1 MSINRARKEA
11 AKRLGLALEQKYRN
25 LVLANPHDQDE
36 VAQAAVD
43 LGQCFNDNIEFVIWT
58 LKTYGG
64 LIPSPPEQLKKDMG
78 APRPSLPQLPSTLT
92 NLLK

>member
-25 LVLANPHDQDE
+25 LVFANPHDQDE

-64 LIPSPPEQLKKDMG
+64 LIPPPPEQLKKDIG
-78 APRPSLPQLPSTLT
+78 KPLPQLPSTLT

>member
-43 LGQCFNDNIEFVIWT
+43 LGQCFNDNIKFV
-58 LKTYGG
+58 
-64 LIPSPPEQLKKDMG
+64 S
-78 APRPSLPQLPSTLT
+78 
-92 NLLK
+92 

>member
-1 MSINRARKEA
+1 
-11 AKRLGLALEQKYRN
+11 
-25 LVLANPHDQDE
+25 
-36 VAQAAVD
+36 VD

-64 LIPSPPEQLKKDMG
+64 LIPPPPEQLKKDMG
-78 APRPSLPQLPSTLT
+78 APRPPLPQLPSTLT